1 MYYICIYVHIG
12 LLVSFRWMR
21 LPALKKRIFETFTHK
36 QTTMYICKLYIYICM
51 YIHTH
56 LHVGALCQRC
66 EVILLR
72 RQRIPPLEHFISS
85 HELLQYRMLPP
96 PRRDKPARLSVLCYF
111 CCYCLS
117 FCIFFCCGFISF
129 YCIVCH
135 TSPAL
140 ALWSFCVAAPLL
152 QMLLLLIGV
161 DAAFYY
167 FRLVCVHVSA
177 VCPKV
182 ACISA

>member
-1 MYYICIYVHIG
+1 MYYICTYVHIG

-117 FCIFFCCGFISF
+117 FCFFFAVGLFHFIALSATHRLRWLCGPFALQRLCCKCCCCWLELMLPFIIFG
-129 YCIVCH
+129 
-135 TSPAL
+135 
-140 ALWSFCVAAPLL
+140 
-152 QMLLLLIGV
+152 
-161 DAAFYY
+161 
-167 FRLVCVHVSA
+167 
-177 VCPKV
+177 
-182 ACISA
+182 